1 MARESPVRRATGC
14 FNRDHYR
21 HPFHIFLSAFHFV
34 SLSQLEFSTVK
45 GTQLLQ
51 LRANS
56 LKLFVSKSCFESF
69 YIFLNNN
76 NKQSLEI
83 IISMWPI
90 LWLFGVSSFFL
101 LEKMSGFYSVC
112 VGRRRRD
119 EDVVFGIFKSV
130 LIKIKC
136 MQRPCG
142 YCHGF
147 FQARFMSLLIIKL
160 RQRSYNQIC

>member
-1 MARESPVRRATGC
+1 
-14 FNRDHYR
+14 
-21 HPFHIFLSAFHFV
+21 
-34 SLSQLEFSTVK
+34 
-45 GTQLLQ
+45 
-51 LRANS
+51 
-56 LKLFVSKSCFESF
+56 
-69 YIFLNNN
+69 
-76 NKQSLEI
+76 
-83 IISMWPI
+83 MWPI

-160 RQRSYNQIC
+160 RQRSYNQICWCRSLGNCLGSASPASHSWWTASPLGNWHYGVVCVQKKTGQGLCPGWAVTLMGNCVRRQNMLCVGIYWKSTEVTGTAMLTFQR